1 MNAVEQ
7 KHVPSLWTSP
17 PSSHLS
23 SVKCPRLRQ
32 VMFTPTALLLGLY
45 SQLLWCTVR
54 PYLNAEDRFKQLS
67 TNCTQGLKQPLF
79 LQVTVPPFAGP
90 LFRRQQEA
98 DKEKRSGP
106 QNGTGRRYA
115 IKELK
120 ETEKTSLCA
129 KLPPFPFPVRSRP
142 PGERRKTSPRSMR
155 PGTHSACS
163 PENFTC
169 AVKKHLS
176 GEEMTSDPSR
186 IVFERQFWSSRLS
199 RENPG
204 AAKKVL
210 RFQQQ
215 RPRSWAAGDHRQRR
229 GPVERKVMTAEV
241 LGKHLASL
249 QEAARPPSAYLS

>member
-1 MNAVEQ
+1 MILFRENCVVKRLDTYLQHLDIFKKRRKEMLYKKWVENVAQ
-7 KHVPSLWTSP
+7 PLQRRITEKVTLDRG
-17 PSSHLS
+17 
-23 SVKCPRLRQ
+23 VKK
-32 VMFTPTALLLGLY
+32 T
-45 SQLLWCTVR
+45 
-54 PYLNAEDRFKQLS
+54 KQE
-67 TNCTQGLKQPLF
+67 NFDYYLKQTSKT
-79 LQVTVPPFAGP
+79 VTVPPFAGP

-229 GPVERKVMTAEV
+229 GPVERKPTGTRAPGATPMEV
-241 LGKHLASL
+241 THSSHWRNRAPGT
-249 QEAARPPSAYLS
+249 